1 MKKSKLQI
9 LVLLALFLGN
19 LPLSADPIE
28 LAKWTFETGYDV
40 NENVY
45 TPNDSPWAEVGA
57 QWFNAG
63 APIFIANESVG
74 TLSDY
79 TITGKTSRYWQLCSG
94 WNNHVF
100 RVVND
105 TEANN
110 ISDFTDASQHNN
122 YYELR
127 FPTKGYKNVTI
138 DLACAYGGNAEA
150 TMKAV
155 YSIDGGNTWKEAGEY
170 LCAGTWWTYNAGTLN
185 IPAVN
190 AKEVIV
196 RLIYGNG
203 FSSNWNLDYITIS
216 GDEFVANPNAISLP
230 YDEPLDLNKATL
242 VNGVIKTE
250 GVEDPQFDSFRNP
263 GSATFA
269 LNNTKDGAIYEIS
282 LGAATA
288 NAGNTLRLVITDD
301 ATGDVELDKTIDVAN
316 NGWQAFSTYKVT
328 TTQMAEGEKTF
339 VINFLSGGGYTSNVN
354 NIVFNELEVGDLAL
368 LTTNVQPSGAG
379 KVSTE
384 PSNSVVVPGSDV
396 TFTATPNRG
405 YEFAS
410 WTDSEGNEL
419 STENPFTYTINGNTE
434 ITANFTEVEV
444 VNIIPTDEEH
454 PWAMENGEL
463 KGSRA
468 NFASDHHI
476 DYMMNGDI
484 ATYKL
489 DNQMNASYYDINFT
503 AGTQQDNV
511 SLNFTIT
518 DAEGNE
524 VCNQDVDIENNG
536 NWDASSKSYTL
547 RTKEMLQGKYTMII
561 TFNSVGGNGTTAN
574 VNNITFT
581 GKEKFVAETVDN
593 QTATI
598 TFPFNQGVEGQ
609 VGTYSE
615 GAERWFKTN
624 YTEHGNGLILKDV
637 NSGQTRYQPITS
649 NEGSANDGNAI
660 CFYMIP
666 KAGLTFTP
674 TSVSFNTT
682 RYGTDGGK
690 IDVTWVNSDLTT
702 LGIATEVIPARNN
715 ATPNVTAFSEEI
727 MDAKASDGLC
737 GLRLNLYSLGNTKQ
751 VGFSDIIIEGVVNGT
766 TQDAKQ
772 CKLVVSL
779 SSDEAAKL
787 TITPNS
793 DVFDEGDEV
802 TVSVADNF
810 GYHFSA
816 WTDGE
821 GNEVSTENPY
831 SFNITDDTELIATFT
846 KNNTYALN
854 IKLTEGARDN
864 LVQIS
869 PEGTM
874 IDGKRMY
881 EEGDDVKLTALS
893 NKVLT
898 FIGWEDES
906 TDAERTIRM
915 DSDQEITANFS
926 AADYIVGWDFYY
938 DSPNQERAADYKS
951 DSENAGLL
959 SLHNAEGATTSW
971 LTRGI
976 NNGAENGR
984 WGARIWKVRSQGYYF
999 EASFSTK
1006 GYKNIKV
1013 TSSLGCSYNT
1023 YSTNHLQ
1030 YSIDGENYTT
1040 VATFNITGAGWFDLE
1055 DVELPQDADEQERIY
1070 IRWMPDRESELVG
1083 NSTDYDGLAISD
1095 VFITADAGALADEEA
1110 ILVSS
1115 NPENGASGVSANGSI
1130 ILTFDKKVKAGEG
1143 NATLDGEEITPII
1156 SGKTAI
1162 FKYAGLKYA
1171 TDYTFTMPEGV
1182 LLSRSG
1188 NKVAGTTINFT
1199 TMERKQPES
1208 KVYDAVVAQDGTGD
1222 YKSVQEAIDA
1232 APAGRATP
1240 WLIFIKNGEYKEH
1253 VDIPKTKP
1261 YINLIGQ
1268 DRDKVIIK
1276 DDRLSGGDNAV
1287 HVSVGATVVI
1297 NSDNIFIENLTM
1309 ENIWGHEKQ
1318 AGPQA
1323 LALNTGGDRIAMNK
1337 VALLSYQDTW
1347 ITTSTSNNRHFIRN
1361 SKIEGAVDFIYN
1373 SGNVYLD
1380 GDTLEINRPSG
1391 GYIVAPSHAADV
1403 KWGYVF
1409 MNNVIRPLPGMNVTD
1424 IWLGRPWHNSPK
1436 TVFINTQTFINIPA
1450 AGWYET
1456 MGGLPSLWADY
1467 NTVDADGNPVDLSQR
1482 RDTYYRTENGEK
1494 IYGKAKNYLTPEE
1507 AAQYTIKN
1515 VMGGDDNWQP
1525 ELLCEACDAPV
1536 VSIKDNKL
1544 VWEPVPYSICYVV
1557 VKDGEV
1563 VGFTTDCE
1571 FEYTDGSNYTIQ
1583 AANEQGGLSEKAI
1596 PTVADAIST
1605 FQSSESNT
1613 ESIYT
1618 ADGRK
1623 TNTIQHGINIIKQN
1637 NGKVVKVIK

>member
-419 STENPFTYTINGNTE
+419 STENPFTYTVNGNTE

-489 DNQMNASYYDINFT
+489 DNQMNASYYDVNFT

-524 VCNQDVDIENNG
+524 VCNQDVDIENNC

-702 LGIATEVIPARNN
+702 LSIATEVIPARNN

-874 IDGKRMY
+874 IDGKR
-881 EEGDDVKLTALS
+881 
-893 NKVLT
+893 
-898 FIGWEDES
+898 
-906 TDAERTIRM
+906 
-915 DSDQEITANFS
+915 
-926 AADYIVGWDFYY
+926 
-938 DSPNQERAADYKS
+938 
-951 DSENAGLL
+951 
-959 SLHNAEGATTSW
+959 
-971 LTRGI
+971 
-976 NNGAENGR
+976 
-984 WGARIWKVRSQGYYF
+984 
-999 EASFSTK
+999 
-1006 GYKNIKV
+1006 
-1013 TSSLGCSYNT
+1013 
-1023 YSTNHLQ
+1023 
-1030 YSIDGENYTT
+1030 
-1040 VATFNITGAGWFDLE
+1040 
-1055 DVELPQDADEQERIY
+1055 
-1070 IRWMPDRESELVG
+1070 
-1083 NSTDYDGLAISD
+1083 
-1095 VFITADAGALADEEA
+1095 
-1110 ILVSS
+1110 
-1115 NPENGASGVSANGSI
+1115 
-1130 ILTFDKKVKAGEG
+1130 
-1143 NATLDGEEITPII
+1143 
-1156 SGKTAI
+1156 
-1162 FKYAGLKYA
+1162 
-1171 TDYTFTMPEGV
+1171 
-1182 LLSRSG
+1182 
-1188 NKVAGTTINFT
+1188 
-1199 TMERKQPES
+1199 
-1208 KVYDAVVAQDGTGD
+1208 
-1222 YKSVQEAIDA
+1222 
-1232 APAGRATP
+1232 
-1240 WLIFIKNGEYKEH
+1240 
-1253 VDIPKTKP
+1253 
-1261 YINLIGQ
+1261 
-1268 DRDKVIIK
+1268 
-1276 DDRLSGGDNAV
+1276 
-1287 HVSVGATVVI
+1287 
-1297 NSDNIFIENLTM
+1297 
-1309 ENIWGHEKQ
+1309 
-1318 AGPQA
+1318 
-1323 LALNTGGDRIAMNK
+1323 
-1337 VALLSYQDTW
+1337 
-1347 ITTSTSNNRHFIRN
+1347 
-1361 SKIEGAVDFIYN
+1361 
-1373 SGNVYLD
+1373 
-1380 GDTLEINRPSG
+1380 
-1391 GYIVAPSHAADV
+1391 
-1403 KWGYVF
+1403 
-1409 MNNVIRPLPGMNVTD
+1409 
-1424 IWLGRPWHNSPK
+1424 
-1436 TVFINTQTFINIPA
+1436 
-1450 AGWYET
+1450 
-1456 MGGLPSLWADY
+1456 
-1467 NTVDADGNPVDLSQR
+1467 
-1482 RDTYYRTENGEK
+1482 
-1494 IYGKAKNYLTPEE
+1494 
-1507 AAQYTIKN
+1507 
-1515 VMGGDDNWQP
+1515 
-1525 ELLCEACDAPV
+1525 
-1536 VSIKDNKL
+1536 
-1544 VWEPVPYSICYVV
+1544 
-1557 VKDGEV
+1557 
-1563 VGFTTDCE
+1563 
-1571 FEYTDGSNYTIQ
+1571 
-1583 AANEQGGLSEKAI
+1583 
-1596 PTVADAIST
+1596 
-1605 FQSSESNT
+1605 
-1613 ESIYT
+1613 
-1618 ADGRK
+1618 
-1623 TNTIQHGINIIKQN
+1623 
-1637 NGKVVKVIK
+1637 